1 MKEGMA
7 THSSILA
14 WRISWTEE
22 PGGLE
27 EPDGLRSI
35 REQSRSRLKRLCMH
49 PHGSLEGAKP
59 RVGAVG
65 EQGQVRSEKKA
76 GSGERSQTFSD
87 PGGDGD
93 AQDRGV
99 GSEHE
104 TAAMS
109 LSTLQGGVRVIP
121 WV

>member
-1 MKEGMA
+1 MDRGACRARGTGWA
-7 THSSILA
+7 TVHKGAESVT
-14 WRISWTEE
+14 TETTLYA
-22 PGGLE
+22 PT
-27 EPDGLRSI
+27 
-35 REQSRSRLKRLCMH
+35 
-49 PHGSLEGAKP
+49 GSLEGAKP

-99 GSEHE
+99 GSEYE

-109 LSTLQGGVRVIP
+109 PSTLQGGVRVIP

>member
-14 WRISWTEE
+14 WRIPWTEE
-22 PGGLE
+22 PGALV

-35 REQSRSRLKRLCMH
+35 REQSRSLLKRLCMH

-99 GSEHE
+99 G
-104 TAAMS
+104 
-109 LSTLQGGVRVIP
+109 V
-121 WV
+121 